1 MSLVRRA
8 LRHVLIDIGPLR
20 RHRDFRLLFLGQ
32 MATFLG
38 SMLSYVA
45 IPYQVYALTGSSLTV
60 GLLGLAELV
69 PVLTL
74 GLLGGALADVIDRRR
89 LVLLT
94 ELALMAMSGALA
106 WNSTFTH
113 PSVVLIF
120 AVSVVAAGAWSLQ
133 RPALDALLPR
143 LVEREELTAAGA
155 LSTFQV
161 TVGMLA
167 GPAIGGVLV
176 AAVGLAGTY
185 AIDVATFAVS
195 LALLGAMQA
204 VPPPADAKR
213 VSLSAIGDGLR
224 YARSRPELLGTYLV
238 DMSAMFFGMP
248 QALFPQIAKSFG
260 GAGVL
265 GLLYCAPAAG
275 ALLASATSG
284 WCNHV
289 SRHGRAVAFA
299 AAAWGLGTIAFG
311 LADSLWLVLVF
322 LAVAGGADAI
332 SGIFRRVM
340 WNETIP
346 DELRGRLAS
355 IEMISFSS
363 GPLLGNVEA
372 GGVASLAGV
381 RFSIVSGGV
390 LCVVGAAA
398 CAVLLPAFWLYNAP
412 RSASSSSS
420 SESSLR

>member
-1 MSLVRRA
+1 MSLARRA
-8 LRHVLIDIGPLR
+8 LRHAIIDIGPLR

-32 MATFLG
+32 LSTFLG
-38 SMLSYVA
+38 SMLTFVA
-45 IPYQVYALTGSSLTV
+45 IPYQVYALTGSSLAV

-89 LVLLT
+89 LVLLS
-94 ELALMAMSGALA
+94 ELALMAMSAALV
-106 WNSTFTH
+106 WNSTLRH
-113 PSVVLIF
+113 PSVVAIF

-143 LVEREELTAAGA
+143 LVERDELTAAGA
-155 LSTFQV
+155 LSTFQG

-176 AAVGLAGTY
+176 ASTGLAATY
-185 AIDVATFAVS
+185 AIDVLTFAVS
-195 LALLGAMQA
+195 LVLLNAMQA
-204 VPPPADAKR
+204 VPPPAEAKR
-213 VSLSAIGDGLR
+213 VSLRAIADGLR
-224 YARSRPELLGTYLV
+224 YARSRPELMGTYIV

-248 QALFPQIAKSFG
+248 MALFPQVAQHYG

-265 GLLYCAPAAG
+265 GLLYSAPAAG
-275 ALLASATSG
+275 ALAASATSG
-284 WCNHV
+284 WCSHV
-289 SRHGRAVAFA
+289 DRHGRAVVLA
-299 AAAWGLGTIAFG
+299 AAAWGLGTLAFG
-311 LADSLWLVLVF
+311 FADALWLALLS
-322 LAVAGGADAI
+322 LAVAGGADSV
-332 SGIFRRVM
+332 SGIFRRRI

-363 GPLLGNVEA
+363 GPLLGNVESGA
-372 GGVASLAGV
+372 VASLAGV
-381 RFSIVSGGV
+381 RFSIASGGI

-398 CAVLLPAFWLYNAP
+398 CALFLPAFWRYEP
-412 RSASSSSS
+412 RSASISSSS
-420 SESSLR
+420 ASSLR